1 MVPDEPHPLIRP
13 LFPFHRNVMKHL
25 LSALILA
32 FTFTALAAQPGRRL
46 APTTALNYDWREGF
60 VSITEL
66 TGAIGLSATWSP
78 MSAYYYGITSVAGWQ
93 FSRNLKAG
101 GGAGLHIHN
110 EGILLPLFLDFRLSL
125 NARDL
130 VPFIAGA
137 GGVTIDPADIDASR
151 VFINPS
157 AGLRYVAAN
166 RKAITF
172 SAGVMVLAGS
182 AYDRKSFLNF
192 KLGIELK
199 KR

>member
-1 MVPDEPHPLIRP
+1 
-13 LFPFHRNVMKHL
+13 MKYL
-25 LSALILA
+25 LSVILL
-32 FTFTALAAQPGRRL
+32 TFTISSLQGQPGRRL

-66 TGAIGLSATWSP
+66 TGAVGLSATSSSL
-78 MSAYYYGITSVAGWQ
+78 SAYYYGITSVAGWQ

-101 GGAGLHIHN
+101 GGAGVHIHN
-110 EGILLPLFLDFRLSL
+110 QGILLPLFLDFRLSL
-125 NARDL
+125 NAREL
-130 VPFIAGA
+130 VPFIAGT

-157 AGLRYVAAN
+157 VGIRYVAAN
-166 RKAITF
+166 RKAVTL

-182 AYDRKSFLNF
+182 AYDRKSFLNL
-192 KLGIELK
+192 KVGVELK

>member
-1 MVPDEPHPLIRP
+1 MKSTFAALL
-13 LFPFHRNVMKHL
+13 LFVSIITSP
-25 LSALILA
+25 
-32 FTFTALAAQPGRRL
+32 AQPGRRL

-66 TGAIGLSATWSP
+66 TAAAGLSATESP

-101 GGAGLHIHN
+101 GGAGVHIHN
-110 EGILLPLFLDFRLSL
+110 QGILLPLFLDFRLSL
-125 NARDL
+125 NAREL
-130 VPFIAGA
+130 VPFIAGT
-137 GGVTIDPADIDASR
+137 GGVTIDPAEIDASR

-157 AGLRYVAAN
+157 VGIRYVAAN
-166 RKAITF
+166 RKAVTL

-182 AYDRKSFLNF
+182 AYDRKSFVNV
-192 KLGIELK
+192 KLGAEFK

>member
-1 MVPDEPHPLIRP
+1 
-13 LFPFHRNVMKHL
+13 MKHL
-25 LSALILA
+25 FSVFLLVVAINTLQ
-32 FTFTALAAQPGRRL
+32 AQPGRRF

-66 TGAIGLSATWSP
+66 TAAAGLSVTESA

-110 EGILLPLFLDFRLSL
+110 EGILLPLFLDFRLNF
-125 NARDL
+125 NAREL
-130 VPFIAGA
+130 VPFVAGT
-137 GGVTIDPADIDASR
+137 GGVTIDPSDINASR

-157 AGLRYVAAN
+157 AGLRYVVAN

-172 SAGVMVLAGS
+172 STGIMLLAGS
-182 AYDRKSFLNF
+182 AYDRKSFLNVRIGMEF
-192 KLGIELK
+192 K